1 MNGLRPP
8 NLLASIGV
16 DRLGHRR
23 AEAGWVR
30 QALREG
36 RVDYLPVQG
45 SRNLV
50 RVAGAPQPVRI
61 GPADLAR
68 FGASHEQ
75 AILLGMQDQRL
86 LFAVAVEDQ
95 ITAPA
100 DHAFYGLRGLA
111 QQLSRDDAG
120 LLAYA
125 RAMVLWHA
133 NHRFCSRCGS
143 TTRAADRGHARLCG
157 HADCGIRHF
166 PRVDP
171 AVIVLVSRG
180 DRCLLG
186 RQPDWPEARY
196 STIAG
201 FVEPGESLEDAVMRE
216 VYEETGIRSVDARY
230 HSSQPWPFPSSL
242 MLGYTASAVDEEIS
256 LVDGELEDARWVSRD
271 DMASGA
277 VLLPTPMS
285 IAYALVRDW
294 YEAAD
299 GRDLER
305 DAGGHQQPWR

>member
-1 MNGLRPP
+1 MTGLRPP
-8 NLLASIGV
+8 NPLASIGV

-23 AEAGWVR
+23 SEAGWVER
-30 QALREG
+30 AMIAG

-50 RVAGAPQPVRI
+50 RTGHAPQPALL
-61 GPADLAR
+61 GPAELAEL
-68 FGASHEQ
+68 GISHEC
-75 AILLGMQDQRL
+75 AILLGTRGERL
-86 LFAVAVEDQ
+86 LFAVAVGEEVE
-95 ITAPA
+95 APPES
-100 DHAFYGLRGLA
+100 AFFGLRHLA
-111 QQLSRDDAG
+111 GQVSRDDAG

-133 NHRFCSRCGS
+133 NHQFCSRCGS
-143 TTRAADRGHARLCG
+143 ATRAVDSGHARVCG
-157 HADCGIRHF
+157 AQDCGVRHF

-171 AVIVLVSRG
+171 AVIVLVAR
-180 DRCLLG
+180 DDLCLLG
-186 RQPDWPEARY
+186 RQPGWPEGRY

-201 FVEPGESLEDAVMRE
+201 FVEPGESLEDAVVRE

-242 MLGYTASAVDEEIS
+242 MLGYTATAIDADIS

-271 DMASGA
+271 DMAEGRI
-277 VLLPTPMS
+277 LLPTPMS

-294 YEAAD
+294 YNGCD

-305 DAGGHQQPWR
+305 DAGVHQKSWR